1 MTVGGKVKIGDC
13 LLEVGFWSK
22 NIIHIDQNRPLTSD
36 SSIGIYSNWPGSSR
50 KITSHNNKNYKNCFH
65 SNLNG
70 YKIINSGSGSSQYLY
85 IVPNDYKE

>member
-50 KITSHNNKNYKNCFH
+50 KITSYNNKNYKNCFH
-65 SNLNG
+65 SNLIG